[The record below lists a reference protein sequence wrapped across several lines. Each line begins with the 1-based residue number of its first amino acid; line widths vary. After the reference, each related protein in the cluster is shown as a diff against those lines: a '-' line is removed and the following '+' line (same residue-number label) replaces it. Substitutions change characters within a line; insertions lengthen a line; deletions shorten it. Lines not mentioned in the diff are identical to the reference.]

1 MGQNSSFISI
11 HFLEFPIEME
21 LFYIFTESFVI
32 RRNKKKP
39 ITIFRNCSN
48 FVLLGVVTLWG
59 ELHFGNKKYYT

>member
-32 RRNKKKP
+32 RRNKK
-39 ITIFRNCSN
+39 NQLQS
-48 FVLLGVVTLWG
+48 FVIVVIL
-59 ELHFGNKKYYT
+59 YY